1 MEKAATRQKNGIT
14 GGRNSALKMVVLFTP
29 VHIIESVKLKTCA

>member
-14 GGRNSALKMVVLFTP
+14 GGRTSALKM
-29 VHIIESVKLKTCA
+29 IILSKYCFYSLTEN